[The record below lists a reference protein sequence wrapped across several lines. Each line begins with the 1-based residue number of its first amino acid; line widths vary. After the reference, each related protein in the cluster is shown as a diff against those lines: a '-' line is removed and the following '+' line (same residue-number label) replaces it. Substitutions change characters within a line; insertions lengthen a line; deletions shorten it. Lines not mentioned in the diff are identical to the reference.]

1 MWKQSIKKTHRDN
14 VKNKLVENLFIL
26 QEHFRSHLFQHR
38 KLMLDMSQQNFV
50 DTCYSAEPRKI
61 SQFAQAQE
69 EKRIAITKRITE
81 TSKVARENIR
91 DCFSRVLSQL
101 RTLITGE
108 IQLEENK
115 RTDNPEPKTNTM
127 SVKRSGDQSVY
138 HALGF
143 PPGMTYAHRSSLRR
157 ECGRFL
163 RFAYLADF
171 LSLESLSKIYIGS
184 LEVMI
189 ERIEQLD

>member
-1 MWKQSIKKTHRDN
+1 MTKKIID
-14 VKNKLVENLFIL
+14 
-26 QEHFRSHLFQHR
+26 
-38 KLMLDMSQQNFV
+38 
-50 DTCYSAEPRKI
+50 
-61 SQFAQAQE
+61 
-69 EKRIAITKRITE
+69 
-81 TSKVARENIR
+81 TSKTARENIR
-91 DCFSRVLSQL
+91 DCFSRVLNNL
-101 RTLITGE
+101 RILITGE

-184 LEVMI
+184 LEIMI
-189 ERIEQLD
+189 ERIEQLDSFADMETIMVMEFDESNTQGAAPRGKEPLFYTDVLLDD